1 MRNPL
6 VGATRIKI
14 AYSVLFKDVL
24 HVSPSENDDVIQTFA
39 SGAAKESFA
48 DRVHQWRLNR
58 RSQYFHTCALRNA
71 IELSSELVVIIAND
85 ELGSLTERRDVPKLL
100 SCPFSGWRAS
110 DTNVHNSPRIDVDH
124 EECEDGPEP
133 DIVGLQEIAGP
144 NCMVF
149 QERSPSLAA
158 RELRGRPWSYVVG
171 SFASQLGCQASEVR
185 RVFVPHPKGHFGGHA
200 LNECDDLRVNSGTTA
215 FGMLR
220 LPTPEKPKSRAVPT
234 KHGFRLHEQ
243 QGVAPM
249 WQKACE
255 QNYETALVGLEKW
268 TFDLPR
274 RDNELLAKQGVFRQQ
289 LGPRASDVSNKTGK
303 HGKGMRRFPNRCSNS
318 IE

>member
-58 RSQYFHTCALRNA
+58 RSQYFHTCTLRNA

-110 DTNVHNSPRIDVDH
+110 DTNVHNSPRIDVDR

-144 NCMVF
+144 NCMVL

-158 RELRGRPWSYVVG
+158 RELRGSDLGHMSLDRSLRNSDAKLQKFAAY
-171 SFASQLGCQASEVR
+171 SFR
-185 RVFVPHPKGHFGGHA
+185 TPKDIFGGHA

-234 KHGFRLHEQ
+234 KHRIRLHQQ

-274 RDNELLAKQGVFRQQ
+274 RDNELLAKQGVLQQQ
-289 LGPRASDVSNKTGK
+289 LGPRASDVSNETGE
-303 HGKGMRRFPNRCSNS
+303 HGQGT
-318 IE
+318 